1 MPFEWISDDGIR
13 VIAIVGI
20 CKNAGK
26 TTLLNHI
33 LELMPA
39 TSFGVLSTGIDGE
52 ESDRVFKTP
61 KPRVRLN
68 PGCIFCCDTPT
79 LNSHGSDVRI
89 LEKLS
94 FGSELRPLWLAR
106 SRQSLITEITG
117 PASGTDQIRTVQR
130 LRHHGAKKVL
140 IDGSLDRKAIGQS
153 DVLDALVL
161 VAGASYGTESEIKA
175 ELKRLLLLNDI
186 PADNKVAENARLYQ
200 KLSDASTLYV
210 KSGKKWFDTGIASLI
225 DNESALGDVSRKH
238 PGFTGI
244 YIPGAI
250 TDASLPKLKG
260 FLERAG
266 SRILL
271 RHPEC
276 LKLSLPG
283 LEAFLRDYHP
293 EVLIPYKIRLIA
305 VNANGI
311 GAQPQDAEAFRYK
324 LKTSFPGCKLID
336 IMEMEI

>member
-33 LELMPA
+33 LDLMPDTA
-39 TSFGVLSTGIDGE
+39 FGVLSTGIDGE

-68 PGCIFCCDTPT
+68 PGCIFCCDTAV
-79 LNSHGSDVRI
+79 LNAHGSDVRI

-94 FGSELRPLWLAR
+94 FGNELRPLWLAQC
-106 SRQSLITEITG
+106 RQSLITEITG
-117 PASGTDQIRTVQR
+117 PSSGSDQIRTVQR

-161 VAGASYGTESEIKA
+161 VAGASFGTETEIIY
-175 ELKRLLLLNDI
+175 ELKRLLMLNDI
-186 PADNKVAENARLYQ
+186 PADTKVAENAQLYQ
-200 KLSDASTLYV
+200 KLSGASTLYINT
-210 KSGKKWFDTGIASLI
+210 GKNWFDAGIATLI
-225 DNESALGDVSRKH
+225 DNEYALDGAFKKH
-238 PGFTGI
+238 PKFTGI

-250 TDASLPKLKG
+250 TEASLPKLKG
-260 FLERAG
+260 FLDRAG

-276 LKLSLPG
+276 LMLPLTG

-293 EVLIPYKIRLIA
+293 VVLIPYKIRLIA

-311 GAQPQDAEAFRYK
+311 GAQPHDAEAFRLK
-324 LKTSFPGCKLID
+324 LKTSFPDSKLID